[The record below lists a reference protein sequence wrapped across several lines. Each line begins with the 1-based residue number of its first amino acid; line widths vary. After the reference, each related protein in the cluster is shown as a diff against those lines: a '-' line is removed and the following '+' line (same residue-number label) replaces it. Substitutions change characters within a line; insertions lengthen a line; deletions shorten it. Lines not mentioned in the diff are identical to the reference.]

1 MQEPQFRHSRAVLFN
16 ICSALI
22 YSLTSALSVNADN
35 IHSVQLLSM
44 AISKRLTR
52 TVRFCTRFVFLCSPR
67 FAMHRATT
75 ADCRLA

>member
-16 ICSALI
+16 ICSTLI

-44 AISKRLTR
+44 AISERLTR
-52 TVRFCTRFVFLCSPR
+52 TMRFGTRFAFSADHVCQAPS
-67 FAMHRATT
+67 TT